1 MGNSLP
7 CVKPEE
13 LTVLTDEWRVYDKTD
28 IPEEWVNKEDGS
40 SVNKLIIT
48 GIKS

>member
-13 LTVLTDEWRVYDKTD
+13 HIVLTDEWRVYADTD
-28 IPEEWVNKEDGS
+28 IPEEWMNKEDVS
-40 SVNKLIIT
+40 SV
-48 GIKS
+48 KS